1 MARSAVDKLTTA
13 FLGFDTSGFPA
24 AIVKVDTAIK
34 AAAANVFAKV
44 FIMSLCYI
52 VSFILFVD
60 SKVGCKSSLPY
71 GN

>member
-13 FLGFDTSGFPA
+13 FLGYDTSGLSA

-34 AAAANVFAKV
+34 AAANVFAKV
-44 FIMSLCYI
+44 FIMSLCYT

-71 GN
+71 DN